1 MFLQNYTL
9 MTSLLVATM
18 TPDLQK
24 QYEHVDDYTM
34 IHELRGMF
42 DKKARVERSNISKV
56 MFACKLVEG

>member
-24 QYEHVDDYTM
+24 HYEHVDDYTM

-42 DKKARVERSNISKV
+42 DKKSK
-56 MFACKLVEG
+56 G